1 MPLRSGLIRFATP
14 YLGVEST
21 IAIAGEAAAEL
32 AEDMVRNGSAPLTV
46 EADQFALLSDALD
59 PPTVGRIRD
68 LPDESVDLVIL
79 RRAWKSRTDVAAAL
93 AAAVRAV
100 RPGGEVIATDID
112 VNQLLAGPSPRYPVR
127 LLYLAEPEAASNLV
141 SSTVAPAVLGS
152 EAVRAGLG
160 DVESL
165 TYDDDR
171 GVYEGIAELWSAV
184 QRRGWRGAAW
194 VSQDRS
200 RSLFEDVARSMA
212 GAHPAG
218 WAVDREPWYA
228 VIGRRR

>member
-1 MPLRSGLIRFATP
+1 MPLRTGLVSFISP
-14 YLGVEST
+14 YLATDST
-21 IAIAGEAAAEL
+21 IAVAGESAASL
-32 AEDMVRNGSAPLTV
+32 AEDLVRNGSAPLSV

-59 PPTVGRIRD
+59 PPTAGRIRD

-79 RRAWKSRTDVAAAL
+79 RRAWRARADVAEAL
-93 AAAVRAV
+93 STAVRAV

-127 LLYLAEPEAASNLV
+127 LLYLAEPMAAAGLR
-141 SSTVAPAVLGS
+141 SSTVAPGVLGIK
-152 EAVRAGLG
+152 AVRAGLEG
-160 DVESL
+160 VESL
-165 TYDDDR
+165 TFDDDR
-171 GVYEGIAELWSAV
+171 GTYETIADFWSAV
-184 QRRGWRGAAW
+184 QKRGWRGAAW